1 MGSLEESLARR
12 RVRDEDINI
21 DRGKFKD
28 LSYQSSFYLLVGLGQ
43 AEASSLFRR
52 LINSEIDG
60 AIDRAVRSV
69 GTTGF

>member
-12 RVRDEDINI
+12 RVRDQDINI

-43 AEASSLFRR
+43 ADPVLYFA
-52 LINSEIDG
+52 G
-60 AIDRAVRSV
+60 
-69 GTTGF
+69 